1 MLGDHDNQISR
12 DDYAI
17 GFTLY
22 CFNLTQ
28 DLSSGETLN
37 LVKQRN
43 LRIKIP
49 FAKPLNTDGECYV
62 VGRVRFDAVIKID
75 HSRTVLFDYNA

>member
-17 GFTLY
+17 GFTLC

-49 FAKPLNTDGECYV
+49 LAKPLNTDGECYV
-62 VGRVRFDAVIKID
+62 VGRVRCCDQNRSLQDRAV
-75 HSRTVLFDYNA
+75 